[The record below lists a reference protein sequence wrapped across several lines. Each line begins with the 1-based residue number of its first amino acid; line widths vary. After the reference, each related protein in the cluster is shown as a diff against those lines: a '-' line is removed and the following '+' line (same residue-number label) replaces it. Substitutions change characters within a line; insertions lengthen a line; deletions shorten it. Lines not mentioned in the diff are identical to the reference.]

1 MPKTTKWRD
10 IRHTNDERNVE
21 KHREELLAEIG
32 LYQLRQ
38 ERELSQAAL
47 AERLGVSQPAISQIE
62 KAGDVRLSTL
72 VDYVEALGGKLHL
85 EATFDDKT
93 YPLAIE
99 FTTFKQEGLN
109 MMPEVSAATRMKED
123 RFRR

>member
-1 MPKTTKWRD
+1 MTKTTKWRD

-21 KHREELLAEIG
+21 KHRKELLAEIG
-32 LYQLRQ
+32 LHQLRQ

-47 AERLGVSQPAISQIE
+47 AARLGVTQPAISQIE

-85 EATFDDKT
+85 EAIFDDET

-99 FTTFKQEGLN
+99 FTTFDNEGLN
-109 MMPEVSAATRMKED
+109 LMPEINAATRMKED
-123 RFRR
+123 RLRR